1 MNTTELAAKLS
12 GRLVDRDPEQ
22 ITSVGG
28 LSLRLAAWERQDI
41 RPELAAVGKA
51 IDLRRREKGVTSQE
65 LASRARVTVE
75 SLTEME
81 RGLMMPNSPDIIR
94 LVSKVLELPADKLLI
109 AAGLT
114 ETSDATLRAAALRLV
129 HQTKTPES
137 LTPVEQAALTEFID
151 VLRV

>member
-12 GRLVDRDPEQ
+12 GRPVDRDPEQ

-28 LSLRLAAWERQDI
+28 LSLL
-41 RPELAAVGKA
+41 LAAVGKA

-81 RGLMMPNSPDIIR
+81 RG
-94 LVSKVLELPADKLLI
+94 
-109 AAGLT
+109 
-114 ETSDATLRAAALRLV
+114 
-129 HQTKTPES
+129 
-137 LTPVEQAALTEFID
+137 
-151 VLRV
+151 